1 MKVSSELLLRE
12 IAGEHILVPVG
23 ATALRI
29 HGMITLSDSGVLLWE
44 KLQNETTKQDLVH
57 AILNEYDVDE
67 DTAQQDVDSFL
78 AKLDDLGLITGT

>member
-1 MKVSSELLLRE
+1 MRVSSELLLRE

-23 ATALRI
+23 ETALRI

-57 AILNEYDVDE
+57 AILQAYDVE
-67 DTAQQDVDSFL
+67 EATAQQDVDSFL
-78 AKLDDLGLITGT
+78 AKLHDLGLITGA

>member
-1 MKVSSELLLRE
+1 MRVSGELLLRE

-44 KLQNETTKQDLVH
+44 MLQSDTNREDLVH
-57 AILNEYDVDE
+57 AILREYDVDAA
-67 DTAQQDVDSFL
+67 TARQDVDCFL
-78 AKLDDLGLITGT
+78 AKLNDLGLITEP